1 MWEHFDRGTI
11 ERKIL
16 FFDHL
21 LELKDKLDPA
31 SICESEFKLIEI
43 PPAEPAGISGSMTES
58 IEDAM
63 EDWLQ
68 VVCVCV
74 CVCVCVGAGGNVA
87 TAWMADCDRV

>member
-1 MWEHFDRGTI
+1 MHPLVWEHFDRGTI

-74 CVCVCVGAGGNVA
+74 CVCVCV
-87 TAWMADCDRV
+87 